1 MKTLLL
7 KKSVLAVFCLLLL
20 PTPAFAD
27 GTVLGPCGIATIPG
41 TTNPIFGPCAL
52 PSSFTDPSPGGGTA
66 VYGAQMIT
74 GVNSF
79 LLVSSPVQ
87 VSGGP
92 GQVNTFGMR
101 IHSGPIFQNWTVPG
115 PVLTR
120 LSLNG
125 AVNIFEP
132 GASLTIQFTGQLG
145 DGSALQFFRIFTE
158 STVFSVTMFGN
169 QPIFGFDEELGG
181 FTVPGV
187 AVSSLTI
194 IVNGAASFTGSGE
207 FASAIPEP
215 ATMLLLGTGLTG
227 IAIKLRKK
235 VTLIQ

>member
-1 MKTLLL
+1 
-7 KKSVLAVFCLLLL
+7 
-20 PTPAFAD
+20 
-27 GTVLGPCGIATIPG
+27 
-41 TTNPIFGPCAL
+41 
-52 PSSFTDPSPGGGTA
+52 
-66 VYGAQMIT
+66 MIT

-79 LLVSSPVQ
+79 LLVSSPLQ

-145 DGSALQFFRIFTE
+145 DGSPLQFFRIFTE

-169 QPIFGFDEELGG
+169 QPIFGFDEELGT
-181 FTVPGV
+181 FSVPGV

-194 IVNGAASFTGSGE
+194 TVNGAASFTGSGE

-227 IAIKLRKK
+227 IAIKLRKRLK
-235 VTLIQ
+235 A